1 MVVNVGDVMG
11 RVAIAVRLD
20 TCFADLVETM
30 RRFKV
35 GAVAV
40 VDSGRRPVGVVSAD
54 DLLLR
59 EIGAE
64 RVEAVIEGR
73 GPDRGHTMAAGGK
86 GSKGG
91 KGGKGGTAAQV
102 MSSPAITVTEVT
114 PVREAAR
121 LMHEHRIRQLPVVD
135 RVTGKIVGTVHQA
148 DLLKIFVRPPAEV
161 LDDVEEAVRGAGVEP
176 RTLSILVEH
185 GLVALTGTVPRRS
198 QIPLVVESVH
208 AVDGVIEV
216 DDRLGFATDDLITV
230 PPLYL

>member
-11 RVAIAVRLD
+11 RVAIAVRPD

-73 GPDRGHTMAAGGK
+73 GPGRGNTKVAGD
-86 GSKGG
+86 
-91 KGGKGGTAAQV
+91 KGGTAAQV